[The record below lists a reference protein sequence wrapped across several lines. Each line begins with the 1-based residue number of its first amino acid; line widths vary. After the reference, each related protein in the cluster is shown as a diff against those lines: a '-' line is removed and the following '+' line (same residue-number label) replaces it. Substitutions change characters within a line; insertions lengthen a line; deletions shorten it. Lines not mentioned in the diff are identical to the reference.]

1 MFLLTICMIASWSC
15 ETQKRKN
22 VRKESNEIT
31 LELKQFIEDF
41 KQMGTAGRTKSRG
54 GGGGSNPSLYE
65 RINVE
70 LLLVNISSIEN
81 LTKSIERFDD
91 SSTKLSYWMLFM
103 SVVMTFLVAFQVVSE
118 VWGIKELWRG
128 LVKELKWI
136 RKLNYFKTKTH

>member
-1 MFLLTICMIASWSC
+1 MKKLMFLLTICMMASWSC
-15 ETQKRKN
+15 ET
-22 VRKESNEIT
+22 ESKDELNQIAP
-31 LELKQFIEDF
+31 ELKKFIEDF
-41 KQMGTAGRTKSRG
+41 KQMGTAGRSRG
-54 GGGGSNPSLYE
+54 QGGSGGSNPSLYE

-103 SVVMTFLVAFQVVSE
+103 SIVMTFLVAFQVVSE

-128 LVKELKWI
+128 LVKELKSI
-136 RKLNYFKTKTH
+136 RKPNYFKTKTH